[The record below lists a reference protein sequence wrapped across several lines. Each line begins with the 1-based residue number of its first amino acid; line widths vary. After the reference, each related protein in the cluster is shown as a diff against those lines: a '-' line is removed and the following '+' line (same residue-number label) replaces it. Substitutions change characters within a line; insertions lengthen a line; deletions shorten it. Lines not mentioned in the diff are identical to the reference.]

1 MQKKLYD
8 HYLIEDHELVTDTLH
23 TLHELSLQAIT
34 AGTTAEFK
42 DVPALQLRLHTA
54 LTTLQALHHKK
65 TQRDEIERAEPIRR
79 HMF

>member
-1 MQKKLYD
+1 MPKKLYD

-23 TLHELSLQAIT
+23 TLHQVTMEAIT
-34 AGTTAEFK
+34 AGTAADFEN
-42 DVPALQLRLHTA
+42 VPALQLRLHTA

-65 TQRDEIERAEPIRR
+65 TQREEIERAEPIRR